1 MDYKLMF
8 LFLRK
13 LNGVGVVKQ
22 NKTYAP
28 FMNENKDEK
37 DLFEFI
43 LSKEKKLT
51 QADLDV
57 AYEQAKKEYDAFI
70 TDSSVQV
77 LSVFDVNYPQKLNDL
92 GDKRPVLLF
101 VKGDLNALSRESLGV
116 IGTREP
122 SDRSVAAESK
132 MVEQAVKWTGRA
144 IVSGMALGC
153 DFVAHRTAL
162 DNDGCTIAVLPSGFN
177 HIYPMSH
184 IDLAKEIAE
193 SSGCLLSEY
202 TPEEMADKYTFV
214 RRDTLVAALS
224 DKLFV
229 VECGLNSGTM
239 YAVTDAV
246 KMERP
251 IGCFHPNDITFEGNA
266 YIMTEYNADS
276 ITVYSDWDRFL
287 G

>member
-1 MDYKLMF
+1 MEKVIAL
-8 LFLRK
+8 LLLRK

-22 NKTYAP
+22 NKTYVP

-57 AYEQAKKEYDAFI
+57 AYEQAKKEYDAVMS
-70 TDSSVQV
+70 DSSVNV
-77 LSVFDVNYPQKLNDL
+77 ISIYDAEYPKKLNDL
-92 GDKRPVLLF
+92 EDKKPVLLY
-101 VKGDLNALSRESLGV
+101 VKGAMEALSRESLGV

-122 SDRSVAAESK
+122 SERSVVAESK
-132 MVEQAVKWTGRA
+132 MVEQAVKWTNRS
-144 IVSGMALGC
+144 IVSGLALGC
-153 DFVAHRTAL
+153 DYVAHRTTL
-162 DNDGCTIAVLPSGFN
+162 RQGGCTIAVLPSGFN
-177 HIYPMSH
+177 HISPSSH
-184 IDLAKEIAE
+184 VALAEEIAS

-202 TPEEMADKYTFV
+202 EPNMMADKYTFV
-214 RRDTLVAALS
+214 RRDSLVAALS

-239 YAVTDAV
+239 YAVKDAV
-246 KMERP
+246 KMKRP
-251 IGCFHPNDITFEGNA
+251 IGCFYPNDVSFEGNMFIVQQQNG
-266 YIMTEYNADS
+266 YP
-276 ITVYSDWDRFL
+276 ITVYSDWNQFL